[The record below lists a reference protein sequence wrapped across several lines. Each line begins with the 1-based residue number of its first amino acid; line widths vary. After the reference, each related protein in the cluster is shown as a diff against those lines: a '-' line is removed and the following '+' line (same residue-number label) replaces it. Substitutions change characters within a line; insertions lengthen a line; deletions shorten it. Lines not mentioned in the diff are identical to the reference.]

1 MAFAAET
8 SDGIANAR
16 AKLARKRADLIVLN
30 EVGVDK
36 AFGTDDNAA
45 TVLDADGS
53 VTEIGLRGKE
63 DLADAVWDL
72 VTRRFDGVDRSPESM

>member
-1 MAFAAET
+1 MLFR
-8 SDGIANAR
+8 S
-16 AKLARKRADLIVLN
+16 ADLIVLN

-36 AFGTDDNAA
+36 AFGRDDNAA
-45 TVLDADGS
+45 TVLGADGS

-72 VTRRFDGVDRSPESM
+72 VAPRLAGGPPPQQA